1 MLDVIIKSLIKYPQ
15 QNFAPLSVWRCA
27 GDFAMTELS
36 TFDKALLNLLQGDIP
51 ICSRPFAE
59 LAARLNTDEGTVL
72 ERLRELKASGFL
84 RRIGTFFDSNRL
96 GYNGTLVALK
106 VEPSA
111 VNDVAEAVNR
121 YPGATHN
128 YEREGNYNLWF
139 TLLTPNA
146 EYESNILAEIRSLR
160 GVEDML
166 KLKANKRYK
175 INVQF
180 RL

>member
-1 MLDVIIKSLIKYPQ
+1 
-15 QNFAPLSVWRCA
+15 
-27 GDFAMTELS
+27 MTRLS

-51 ICSRPFAE
+51 ICSHPFAE
-59 LAARLNTDEGTVL
+59 MARRLGTDEDTLLV
-72 ERLRELKASGFL
+72 RLRELKAAGFL

-96 GYNGTLVALK
+96 GYQGTLVALK

-111 VNDVAEAVNR
+111 ISTVAEAVNR

-128 YEREGNYNLWF
+128 YEREGAYNLWF
-139 TLLTPNA
+139 TLLTPSA
-146 EYESNILAEIRSLR
+146 EHESNILAEIQSLD

-166 KLKANKRYK
+166 KLKAKKKYK

-180 RL
+180 KLK

>member
-1 MLDVIIKSLIKYPQ
+1 
-15 QNFAPLSVWRCA
+15 
-27 GDFAMTELS
+27 MTRLT

-51 ICSRPFAE
+51 ICSHPFAE
-59 LAARLNTDEGTVL
+59 MASRLGTDEQTVL
-72 ERLRELKASGFL
+72 ERLRALKAAGFL
-84 RRIGTFFDSNRL
+84 RRIGTFFDSNQL
-96 GYNGTLVALK
+96 GYQGTLVALK

-111 VNDVAEAVNR
+111 LCAVAEAINS

-128 YEREGNYNLWF
+128 YEREGIYNLWF

-146 EYESNILAEIRSLR
+146 DYEKNILAEIRSLR

-166 KLKANKRYK
+166 KLKANKKYK

-180 RL
+180 KLQ

>member
-1 MLDVIIKSLIKYPQ
+1 MARSL
-15 QNFAPLSVWRCA
+15 
-27 GDFAMTELS
+27 G
-36 TFDKALLNLLQGDIP
+36 
-51 ICSRPFAE
+51 
-59 LAARLNTDEGTVL
+59 TDEATVL
-72 ERLRELKASGFL
+72 ARLRELKEAGFL

-96 GYNGTLVALK
+96 GYQGTLVALK

-111 VNDVAEAVNR
+111 LDEVAQAVNR

-128 YEREGNYNLWF
+128 YEREGQYNLWF

-146 EYESNILAEIRSLR
+146 ECESKILAEIRSLN

-166 KLKANKRYK
+166 RLKANKKYK

-180 RL
+180 KLQ

>member
-1 MLDVIIKSLIKYPQ
+1 
-15 QNFAPLSVWRCA
+15 
-27 GDFAMTELS
+27 MTRLS

-51 ICSRPFAE
+51 ICSHPFAE
-59 LAARLNTDEGTVL
+59 LARKLGTDEEKVL
-72 ERLRELKASGFL
+72 ERLRELKTAGFL
-84 RRIGTFFDSNRL
+84 RRIGTFFDSNSL
-96 GYNGTLVALK
+96 GYHGTLVALK

-111 VNDVAEAVNR
+111 ICAVAEAVNK

-128 YEREGNYNLWF
+128 YEREGVYNLWF

-146 EYESNILAEIRSLR
+146 EYESNVLAQIRSLD

-166 KLKANKRYK
+166 KLKANKKYK

-180 RL
+180 KLQ

>member
-1 MLDVIIKSLIKYPQ
+1 
-15 QNFAPLSVWRCA
+15 
-27 GDFAMTELS
+27 MTRLS

-51 ICSRPFAE
+51 ICSHPFAE
-59 LAARLNTDEGTVL
+59 MANRLGTDEDTVL
-72 ERLRELKASGFL
+72 NRLRELKAAGFL

-96 GYNGTLVALK
+96 GYHGTLVALK
-106 VEPSA
+106 VKPSA
-111 VNDVAEAVNR
+111 ICAVAEAVNR

-128 YEREGNYNLWF
+128 YEREGVYNLWF

-146 EYESNILAEIRSLR
+146 EYESIVLAEIRSLN

-166 KLKANKRYK
+166 RLKAKKKYK

-180 RL
+180 KLQ